1 MASLKDI
8 RRRIVSVRNT
18 QQITKAMKMVAA
30 AKLRRAQEGAESA
43 RPYAAK
49 LAELLGSVSSRVD
62 GSDHPLLGAGS
73 DAPVH
78 VILLTS
84 DRGLCGGFNAN
95 VIKKT
100 EAFLKTAE
108 AADSSVTCCGRRGND
123 YFKRRIQD
131 RITTAHVNRLGGLDL
146 ELARE
151 VTEEARTRFLS
162 GESGAVYLAYSR
174 FESAMSQVPV
184 IEQLLPIAQPE
195 SDAAAGEEGGA
206 DYLFEP
212 SPEALLGTLL
222 DRYVGTRVF
231 QAMLEATAGEH
242 GARMSAMDSASR
254 NASEMIDTLTVAMN
268 RARQAGIT
276 TELMEIVSG
285 AEALNG

>member
-1 MASLKDI
+1 
-8 RRRIVSVRNT
+8 
-18 QQITKAMKMVAA
+18 MKMVAA
-30 AKLRRAQEGAESA
+30 AKLRRAQDGAESA

-49 LAELLGSVSSRVD
+49 LGELLGSVSARVD
-62 GSDHPLLGAGS
+62 GANHPLLGGGS
-73 DAPVH
+73 EAPIHIIV
-78 VILLTS
+78 LTS

-100 EAFLKTAE
+100 EAFLKTPE
-108 AADSSVTCCGRRGND
+108 AADSTVTCCGRRGND
-123 YFKRRIQD
+123 YFRRRIRD
-131 RITTAHVNRLGGLDL
+131 RITNSHVNRPGGLDL

-162 GESGAVYLAYSR
+162 GESGAVYLAYSQ
-174 FESAMSQVPV
+174 FESAMTQTPV
-184 IEQLLPIAQPE
+184 VEQLLPIVRLQEIEGA
-195 SDAAAGEEGGA
+195 DAEGGA

-212 SPEALLGTLL
+212 SPEALLGSLL
-222 DRYVGTRVF
+222 DRYVGTKVF

-254 NASEMIDTLTVAMN
+254 NASEMIDRLTVAMN